1 MISQR
6 KVAANRQNAR
16 ASTGPRST
24 LGKKTSARNARRH
37 GLAAPIWA
45 DPQAS
50 ADAEKLALQI
60 AGPNV
65 GAEVMT
71 AAPRVAEAHID
82 ILRVRQVVTELISPG
97 LTDEPF
103 CPPKAFSRIPSG
115 KELELMQGPPCPQ
128 KLGYVLADSWDDLQ
142 KIERYERRA
151 LSRRKFAIRDFDMA
165 VAQNESS
172 AETA

>member
-6 KVAANRQNAR
+6 KVEANRQNAR
-16 ASTGPRST
+16 ASTGPRSA

-50 ADAEKLALQI
+50 ADAEKLALEI
-60 AGPNV
+60 AGRNV

-71 AAPRVAEAHID
+71 AARRVAKAHID
-82 ILRVRQVVTELISPG
+82 VLRGRQVVAELISPG
-97 LTDEPF
+97 LTYEPF
-103 CPPKAFSRIPSG
+103 CPPKALSRNPSG
-115 KELELMQGPPCPQ
+115 KALELMQGPPCPQ
-128 KLGYVLADSWDDLQ
+128 KLAYGLADSWDELQ

-165 VAQNESS
+165 VAQDVLS

>member
-6 KVAANRQNAR
+6 KVEANRQNAR

-50 ADAEKLALQI
+50 ADAEKLALEI
-60 AGPNV
+60 AGRNV

-71 AAPRVAEAHID
+71 AARRVAEAHVD

-103 CPPKAFSRIPSG
+103 CPSTRIPSR

-128 KLGYVLADSWDDLQ
+128 KLAHVLADSWDELQ

-165 VAQNESS
+165 VAQDVLS